1 MWEKLVNVD
10 RRVIYGVVFL
20 SLSIP
25 LIWPIGFEV
34 AVGPETKQLYD
45 MVNNLPEGS
54 AKLLYRWILR
64 QEGTVNYLLV
74 LWRF

>member
-25 LIWPIGFEV
+25 LIWPIGF
-34 AVGPETKQLYD
+34 
-45 MVNNLPEGS
+45 
-54 AKLLYRWILR
+54 
-64 QEGTVNYLLV
+64 
-74 LWRF
+74 